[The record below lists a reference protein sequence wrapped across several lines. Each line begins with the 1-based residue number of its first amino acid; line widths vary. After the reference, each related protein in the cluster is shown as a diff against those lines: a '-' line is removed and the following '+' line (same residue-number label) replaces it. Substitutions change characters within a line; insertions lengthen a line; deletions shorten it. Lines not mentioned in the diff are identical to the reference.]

1 MASSSELLSHI
12 NFAIPA
18 DCVSTLYAGRLGLFQ
33 MVHCSGREDTPRIA
47 GSTRGY
53 HILVPLAGAFV
64 WNRDVGSPVFANS
77 NSIIHVGSN
86 DSYTVTHPVG
96 EELSAA
102 FWPRRAIL
110 DELVGT
116 VGDRMPVSAPCSG
129 ETQMELRKLI
139 SALRNGADDL
149 EFEELAIAWLKK
161 IHAPIDR
168 DRTVSTKSIQAVG
181 RAKEYLHAR
190 FEEKLSLSQIADA
203 VGVSPVYLTQLFKA
217 SEGVPLYRYH
227 LSLRL
232 NAALD
237 RLPKCDNITAL
248 ALDLGFSSHSH
259 FSSEF
264 GRRFGITPTDH
275 RGMMRSAVA
284 DDPKCSPRIQAVP
297 LCTARGGGPDL
308 GAAWWFGK
316 SSDSS
321 PP

>member
-1 MASSSELLSHI
+1 M

-18 DCVSTLYAGRLGLFQ
+18 DCVSTLYLGRLGRFQ
-33 MVHCSGREDTPRIA
+33 LVHCSGREGVPRIA

-64 WNRDVGSPVFANS
+64 WNRDVGTPVFANS
-77 NSIIHVGSN
+77 NSIVHVGSN
-86 DSYTVTHPVG
+86 DSYTVSHPVG

-102 FWPRRAIL
+102 FWPRSAII
-110 DELVGT
+110 DELVGAI
-116 VGDRMPVSAPCSG
+116 GDRMPVSAPCSG
-129 ETQMELRKLI
+129 DTQLELRKLI
-139 SALRNGADDL
+139 SALRTGADDL

-168 DRTVSTKSIQAVG
+168 NRTVSAKSMQAVG

-203 VGVSPVYLTQLFKA
+203 VGVSPVYLTQLFTA

-227 LSLRL
+227 LALRL

-237 RLPKCDNITAL
+237 RLPRCDDITGL

-264 GRRFGITPTDH
+264 GRRFGLTPSDH
-275 RGMMRSAVA
+275 RGMMCGALAATPRS
-284 DDPKCSPRIQAVP
+284 SPRIEAVP
-297 LCTARGGGPDL
+297 LCTARGGGPDST
-308 GAAWWFGK
+308 AAWWFGQ
-316 SSDSS
+316 SADGTSTLRF
-321 PP
+321 